1 MLESIFV
8 CEGLGQARP
17 DLIEQLAKSKS
28 YLFRG
33 AAVRTLRLQAD
44 RISNTKEMLT
54 TFAKDAHPRVL
65 MEVINAVAHLRP
77 HMPEVESSITGIN
90 TKNPDVKNSLAY
102 LDLGTEPLK
111 GVVCQYWRFL
121 KAHN

>member
-1 MLESIFV
+1 MARRPFQAVDQWIKAFDPKADNFEQAMLESIFV

-77 HMPEVESSITGIN
+77 
-90 TKNPDVKNSLAY
+90 
-102 LDLGTEPLK
+102 
-111 GVVCQYWRFL
+111 QY
-121 KAHN
+121 A